1 MEKKVLSVVIAM
13 AMLLGLLAG
22 CGSGSG
28 NTGSNIA
35 GGGTA
40 QGETDTTS
48 PSGDSS
54 APEKEISIA
63 LCVTGTLGDKAL
75 ADTTWSG
82 LQRIEQEYDNVTCK
96 IFEATNGATDWEPN
110 LIAASTGGYDLI
122 IVTASSM
129 GAILAD
135 VAARFPDVMYV
146 SIDSPIDLPNVASCT
161 FCCNEAS
168 FLLGC
173 IAGLWTTRTELPGV
187 NADKVVGWIS
197 GMEAPINN
205 DYYIGFC
212 AGVEYTCPGAT
223 VLQSWTGT
231 YSDPL
236 MAKEMTKALISQGAD
251 CISPVLSSAA
261 VGAHEA
267 CQEQGVY
274 SFALD
279 TNQDAIY
286 PGTVI
291 TTALKDGSVV
301 TYEYAK
307 EFIEGNFSTD
317 FRLLNLSMGAMDITD
332 MAEIEVVLGDQF
344 PQDIKDT
351 VMELRQQIIDGE
363 LEVPYNPVVRG
374 EED

>member
-1 MEKKVLSVVIAM
+1 MNTRKRMLSGALALSMVG
-13 AMLLGLLAG
+13 GLLAG
-22 CGSGSG
+22 QTITVFADEGK
-28 NTGSNIA
+28 
-35 GGGTA
+35 
-40 QGETDTTS
+40 D
-48 PSGDSS
+48 
-54 APEKEISIA
+54 ISIA
-63 LCVTGTLGDKAL
+63 LCITGTLGDKAL
-75 ADTTWSG
+75 ADTTWEG
-82 LQRIEQEYDNVTCK
+82 LQKIMEEYDNVECK
-96 IFEATNGATDWEPN
+96 VFEATNGATDWEPN
-110 LIAASTGGYDLI
+110 LIAASTDYDLVI
-122 IVTASSM
+122 CTASSM
-129 GAILAD
+129 GSVLQS
-135 VAARFPDVMYV
+135 VAERFPDVSYV

-173 IAGLWTTRTELPGV
+173 IAGLWTTRTDLPGV
-187 NADKVVGWIS
+187 NEDKIVGWIS
-197 GMEAPINN
+197 GMEAPINH

-279 TNQDAIY
+279 TEQDSVY

-301 TYEYAK
+301 TYTYAK
-307 EFIEGNFSTD
+307 DFIEGNFSTD

-332 MAEIEVVLGDQF
+332 MAEIEKALGEDF
-344 PQDIKDT
+344 PADIKET
-351 VMELRQQIIDGE
+351 VMDLRQQIIDGE

-374 EED
+374 ESE

>member
-1 MEKKVLSVVIAM
+1 MNKKLVAVIL
-13 AMLLGLLAG
+13 MLTMLMGALAG
-22 CGSGSG
+22 CGDKGDGKPS
-28 NTGSNIA
+28 A
-35 GGGTA
+35 
-40 QGETDTTS
+40 
-48 PSGDSS
+48 SGDG
-54 APEKEISIA
+54 AAEENISIA

-75 ADTTWSG
+75 ADTTWAG
-82 LQRIEQEYDNVTCK
+82 LQRIEEEYDNVTCK
-96 IFEATNGATDWEPN
+96 VFEAPEGATDWEPN
-110 LIAASTGGYDLI
+110 LVAASTGGYDLV

-129 GAILAD
+129 GAILKD
-135 VAARFPDVMYV
+135 VAGRFPDVTYV

-173 IAGLWTTRTELPGV
+173 IAGLWTTRTEIPGV
-187 NADKVVGWIS
+187 NGEKIVGWIS
-197 GMEAPINN
+197 GMQAPIND

-212 AGVEYTCPGAT
+212 AGVEYTCPDAT

-251 CISPVLSSAA
+251 IISPVLSSAA

-267 CQEQGVY
+267 CREQGVY

-279 TNQDAIY
+279 TNQDAVY

-301 TYEYAK
+301 TYNYAK
-307 EFIEGNFSTD
+307 EFIEGTFSTD

-332 MAEIEVVLGDQF
+332 MVEIEVALGDEF
-344 PQDIKDT
+344 PADIKET

-374 EED
+374 EAAAK

>member
-1 MEKKVLSVVIAM
+1 MRKAWSIVLVMV
-13 AMLLGLLAG
+13 MLLGLLAG
-22 CGSGSG
+22 CGTNDSGSK
-28 NTGSNIA
+28 TG
-35 GGGTA
+35 
-40 QGETDTTS
+40 
-48 PSGDSS
+48 GDE
-54 APEKEISIA
+54 EKISIA

-75 ADTTWSG
+75 ADSTWSG
-82 LQRIEQEYDNVTCK
+82 LQRIEKEYDNVVCK

-110 LIAASTGGYDLI
+110 LIAASTGGYDLV

-173 IAGLWTTRTELPGV
+173 IAGLWTTRTDLPGV
-187 NADKVVGWIS
+187 NEDKVVGWIS

-251 CISPVLSSAA
+251 CISPVLSAAA

-279 TNQDAIY
+279 SNQDAVY

-291 TTALKDGSVV
+291 TTALKDGAIV

-307 EFIEGNFSTD
+307 DFIEGRFSTE
-317 FRLLNLSMGAMDITD
+317 FRLLNLSMGAMDITQ
-332 MAEIEVVLGDQF
+332 MADIETALGENF
-344 PQDIKDT
+344 PSDIRDT
-351 VMELRQQIIDGE
+351 VMEIRQQIIDGE

-374 EED
+374 EA

>member
-1 MEKKVLSVVIAM
+1 MTRKLLATILALAM
-13 AMLLGLLAG
+13 CVGLLAG
-22 CGSGSG
+22 CGSSNEPAGTASPGGGSSETPAA
-28 NTGSNIA
+28 NTGST
-35 GGGTA
+35 GG
-40 QGETDTTS
+40 D
-48 PSGDSS
+48 D
-54 APEKEISIA
+54 ISIA

-75 ADTTWSG
+75 ADTTWEG
-82 LQRIEQEYDNVTCK
+82 LQRIEAEYDNVTCK
-96 IFEATNGATDWEPN
+96 IFEAPEGATDWEPN
-110 LIAASTGGYDLI
+110 LVAASTGGYDLV

-129 GAILAD
+129 GAILED
-135 VAARFPDVMYV
+135 VASRFPDVMYV

-187 NADKVVGWIS
+187 NDQEIVGWIS
-197 GMEAPINN
+197 GMQAPM
-205 DYYIGFC
+205 
-212 AGVEYTCPGAT
+212 YTCPGAT

-251 CISPVLSSAA
+251 VISPVLSSAA

-279 TNQDAIY
+279 TDQDAVY

-307 EFIEGNFSTD
+307 DFIEGNFSTE

-332 MAEIEVVLGDQF
+332 MAEIELALGDDF
-344 PQDIKDT
+344 PADIKET
-351 VMELRQQIIDGE
+351 VMEIRQQIIDGE
-363 LEVPYNPVVRG
+363 IEVPYNPVVRG
-374 EED
+374 EATEETA

>member
-1 MEKKVLSVVIAM
+1 MTRKLLATILTLAM
-13 AMLLGLLAG
+13 CTGLLAG
-22 CGSGSG
+22 CGSNSDP
-28 NTGSNIA
+28 TGS
-35 GGGTA
+35 
-40 QGETDTTS
+40 TS
-48 PSGDSS
+48 PTGNSEAPAANAGSTGGDD
-54 APEKEISIA
+54 ISIA

-75 ADTTWSG
+75 ADTTWEG
-82 LQRIEQEYDNVTCK
+82 LQRIEAEYDNVTCK
-96 IFEATNGATDWEPN
+96 IFEAPEGATDWEPN
-110 LIAASTGGYDLI
+110 LVAASTGGYDLV

-129 GAILAD
+129 GAILED
-135 VAARFPDVMYV
+135 VASRFPDVMYV

-187 NADKVVGWIS
+187 NDQEIVGWIS
-197 GMEAPINN
+197 GMQAPIND

-251 CISPVLSSAA
+251 VISPVLSSAA

-279 TNQDAIY
+279 TDQDAVY

-307 EFIEGNFSTD
+307 DFIEGNFSTE

-332 MAEIEVVLGDQF
+332 MAEIELALGDAF
-344 PQDIKDT
+344 PTDIKET
-351 VMELRQQIIDGE
+351 VMEIRQQIIDGE
-363 LEVPYNPVVRG
+363 IEVPYNPVVRG
-374 EED
+374 EAAEETA

>member
-1 MEKKVLSVVIAM
+1 MKKKMLSGFLACTILMGTILGHTVLADEKDENDV
-13 AMLLGLLAG
+13 
-22 CGSGSG
+22 
-28 NTGSNIA
+28 
-35 GGGTA
+35 
-40 QGETDTTS
+40 
-48 PSGDSS
+48 
-54 APEKEISIA
+54 SIA
-63 LCVTGTLGDKAL
+63 LCITGTLGDKAL

-82 LQRIEQEYDNVTCK
+82 LERIMDEYENVECK
-96 IFEATNGATDWEPN
+96 VFEATNGSTDWEPN
-110 LIAASTGGYDLI
+110 LIAASTGGYDLV

-129 GAILAD
+129 GSVLES
-135 VAARFPDVMYV
+135 VAARFPDVSYV

-173 IAGLWTTRTELPGV
+173 IAGLWTTRTDLPGV
-187 NADKVVGWIS
+187 NDKKIVGWIS
-197 GMEAPINN
+197 GMEAPINH

-251 CISPVLSSAA
+251 CISPVLSAAA

-267 CQEQGVY
+267 CQELGAY

-279 TNQDAIY
+279 TYQDDVY

-301 TYEYAK
+301 TYNYAK
-307 EFIEGNFSTD
+307 DFIEGNFSTE
-317 FRLLNLSMGAMDITD
+317 FKLLDIEMGAMDITD
-332 MAEIEVVLGDQF
+332 MAEIETVLGEKF
-344 PQDIKDT
+344 PQDIKDQ
-351 VMELRQQIIDGE
+351 VMEIRQQIIDGE
-363 LEVPYNPVVRG
+363 LEVPYNPIVRG
-374 EED
+374 EEVVE

>member
-1 MEKKVLSVVIAM
+1 MSKKLLS
-13 AMLLGLLAG
+13 GLLAATMMFG
-22 CGSGSG
+22 M
-28 NTGSNIA
+28 IA
-35 GGGTA
+35 GQTMVA
-40 QGETDTTS
+40 
-48 PSGDSS
+48 S
-54 APEKEISIA
+54 AEAAEDISIA
-63 LCVTGTLGDKAL
+63 LCITGTLGDKAL

-82 LQRIEQEYDNVTCK
+82 LQRIMEEYEGVECK
-96 IFEATNGATDWEPN
+96 VFEATNGSTDWEPN
-110 LIAASTGGYDLI
+110 LIAASTGGYDLV
-122 IVTASSM
+122 IVTASSQ
-129 GAILAD
+129 GSILAD

-173 IAGLWTTRTELPGV
+173 IAGLWTTRTDLPGV
-187 NADKVVGWIS
+187 NEEKIVGWIS
-197 GMEAPINN
+197 GMEAPINH

-261 VGAHEA
+261 VGSHEA
-267 CQEQGVY
+267 CQELGAY

-279 TNQDAIY
+279 TFQDDVY

-307 EFIEGNFSTD
+307 AFIEGNFSTD
-317 FRLLNLSMGAMDITD
+317 FRLLNVDMGAMDITD
-332 MAEIEVVLGDQF
+332 MSVIEEALGEKF
-344 PQDIKDT
+344 PADIKEQ
-351 VMELRQQIIDGE
+351 VMEIREQIISGE

-374 EED
+374 EEAAE